1 MDDDVTSVLHVD
13 PHAHARGDA
22 SWQPGTRPQIV
33 VITGMSGAGRTQVAK
48 VLEDVDFFVID
59 NLPPTLM
66 DKVVELASAPG
77 SSVDRLGLVVDIR
90 GRQFFG
96 ALVERVR
103 DLREAS
109 DDVKVLFLEADDD
122 TLVRR
127 FEASRR
133 RHPAAEGD
141 AGVLEGIRAE
151 RAIVSEL
158 RGIADLIVDTSDLN
172 VHELRERVLD
182 ALEFTGEAT
191 LQVQV
196 VTFGFKHGTPRDVDM
211 LLDVRFLPN
220 PHWVDEL
227 RPYNGTQAPVRD
239 YVFAQPATAPFVES
253 LERLLDVVVPGF
265 VAEGKRY
272 LTLAIGCTGGKHR
285 SVAIGE
291 HVATYLRD
299 QTDLPVVVD
308 HRDLG
313 TE

>member
-1 MDDDVTSVLHVD
+1 MDDDVTSVLEVD

-22 SWQPGTRPQIV
+22 SWQPGARPQIV
-33 VITGMSGAGRTQVAK
+33 VITGLSGAGRTQVAK
-48 VLEDVDFFVID
+48 VLEDINFFVID

-96 ALVERVR
+96 ALVDRVR
-103 DLREAS
+103 ALRDAS
-109 DDVKVLFLEADDD
+109 DDLTVLFLEADDD
-122 TLVRR
+122 TLVTR
-127 FEASRR
+127 FEESRR

-141 AGVLEGIRAE
+141 AGVLDGIRAE
-151 RAIVSEL
+151 RTMVSEL
-158 RGIADLIVDTSDLN
+158 RGIADLIIDTSDLN
-172 VHELRERVLD
+172 VHELRDRVLD
-182 ALEFTGEAT
+182 ALDATGEAT
-191 LQVQV
+191 LQINV

-211 LLDVRFLPN
+211 VFDVRFLPN

-239 YVFAQPATAPFVES
+239 YVFGQPATPPFVDA

-265 VAEGKRY
+265 VTEGKRH

-291 HVATYLRD
+291 HVAAFLRD
-299 QTDLPVVVD
+299 STDLPVVVD

-313 TE
+313 SE